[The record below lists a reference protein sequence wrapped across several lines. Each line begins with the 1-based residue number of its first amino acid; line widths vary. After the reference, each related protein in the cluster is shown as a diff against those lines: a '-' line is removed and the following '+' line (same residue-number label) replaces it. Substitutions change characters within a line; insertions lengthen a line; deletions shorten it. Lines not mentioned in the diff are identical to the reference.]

1 MIELGSRVR
10 DKETSYDGKVTGRAE
25 YLYEK
30 PRVLVENK
38 DTTGRPIEQWIAEDR
53 VEVLK

>member
-1 MIELGSRVR
+1 MIKLGSRVR

-30 PRVLVENK
+30 SMVLVENK
-38 DTTGRPIEQWIAEDR
+38 DTTGRPIEKWIAEDR
-53 VEVLK
+53 IEVIK